1 MKVLLDTCVWGKA
14 VDSLRDAG
22 HVVEWTGL
30 WEEDPGDKAILKH
43 AYREGQV
50 VVTLDKD
57 FGELAIGRGMP
68 HHGIVRLVG
77 IRAMDQGSVTAI
89 VLANYKDVLSRG
101 GIVTVEPSRVRVRE
115 AE

>member
-1 MKVLLDTCVWGKA
+1 VWGPA
-14 VDSLRDAG
+14 AATLRAAG
-22 HVVEWTGL
+22 HEVEWTGS
-30 WEEDPGDKAILKH
+30 WAEDPGDQAILEI

-57 FGELAIGRGMP
+57 FGELAIVRRKP
-68 HHGIVRLVG
+68 HRGIVRLVG
-77 IRAMDQGSVTAI
+77 IGARDQGSVTAI
-89 VLANYKDVLSRG
+89 VLANYGEVLTRS